1 MVVSNT
7 FVDDHVNKDFYILGK
22 SNLHY
27 LKNRGGYTINNCK
40 CSEYTFRNSFSG
52 VCVIGTYN
60 EVKEYCQDGLK
71 FTEATPTWTKKT
83 KVAFYGSSFPSLL
96 LGRLNV
102 DIKRT
107 TNVDSAD
114 YLVVDSFNE
123 YPSFRPIV
131 LVGMDK
137 NDNCVIYSFGWQED
151 ETVIPSDLYKY
162 FPGYTFQWASSCSI
176 NRQVFMDVIKQHSN
190 KCINTQTFIKHVYS
204 SVAKPNDEED
214 VKSLISMLT
223 SKDQD
228 LGFNTLVYYNF
239 FDYLPNI
246 YQALINN
253 TNNRSNLSNNASAKF
268 VYYILNTSS
277 SQINDLIN
285 SDTTKRLNKL
295 GALKQ
300 NSFMT
305 NQALINLQKILNDQV
320 GIEINSTFKDA
331 LDAINAH
338 VVIVTND
345 A

>member
-7 FVDDHVNKDFYILGK
+7 FVDDHVSKDLYLLGN
-22 SNLHY
+22 SSLYY
-27 LKNRGGYTINNCK
+27 LKNRIGYTINNCK
-40 CSEYTFRNSFSG
+40 CSEHSFRNYLSG
-52 VCVIGTYN
+52 VCVMGTYN

-71 FTEATPTWTKKT
+71 LTEATPTWTKKT

-107 TNVDSAD
+107 TNVDNAD

-123 YPSFRPIV
+123 YPSSKQIM
-131 LVGMDK
+131 LVGLDK
-137 NDNCVIYSFGWQED
+137 NDNCVIYYFGWQED
-151 ETVIPSDLYKY
+151 ETKIPADLYKY
-162 FPGYTFQWASSCSI
+162 FPMYTFQWVSCCSV
-176 NRQVFMDVIKQHSN
+176 NRQVFMDVIKQHSS
-190 KCINTQTFIKHVYS
+190 KCINTQTFINHVYS
-204 SVAKPNDEED
+204 SVAKPSDEED

-253 TNNRSNLSNNASAKF
+253 TCNRGNLSNNSSAKF
-268 VYYILNTSS
+268 IYYILNTSS
-277 SQINDLIN
+277 SQINELIN
-285 SDTTKRLNKL
+285 GSTINRLNKL

-320 GIEINSTFKDA
+320 GFEINNTFKGA
-331 LDAINAH
+331 LDGINAH

>member
-7 FVDDHVNKDFYILGK
+7 FVDDHVSK
-22 SNLHY
+22 NLYVLTNSSLNY
-27 LKNRGGYTINNCK
+27 LKYRNGYTINNCK
-40 CSEYTFRNSFSG
+40 YSEYTFRNYLSG
-52 VCVIGTYN
+52 VCVMGTYN

-71 FTEATPTWTKKT
+71 LTEAIPTWTKKT

-107 TNVDSAD
+107 TSTDNAD
-114 YLVVDSFNE
+114 YIVVDSFNE
-123 YPSFRPIV
+123 YSSSRQIM
-131 LVGMDK
+131 LVGLDK

-151 ETVIPSDLYKY
+151 KTIIPSDLYKH
-162 FPGYTFQWASSCSI
+162 FPGYTFQWACSCSV
-176 NRQVFMDVIKQHSN
+176 NRQAFMDVIKQHSN
-190 KCINTQTFIKHVYS
+190 KCINTQTFVKHIYS
-204 SVAKPNDEED
+204 AVAKPNDEEEM
-214 VKSLISMLT
+214 KSLISMIT

-246 YQALINN
+246 YQALLNKGVE
-253 TNNRSNLSNNASAKF
+253 SNNSSAKF
-268 VYYILNTSS
+268 VYYVLNTAFSS
-277 SQINDLIN
+277 INELKN
-285 SDTTKRLNKL
+285 GSVTQRLNEL
-295 GALKQ
+295 GTLKQ

>member
-7 FVDDHVNKDFYILGK
+7 FIEDHDQKDLYILGNG
-22 SNLHY
+22 NLY
-27 LKNRGGYTINNCK
+27 SLKNQSGYTINKCK
-40 CSEYTFRNSFSG
+40 CTKYAFRNYLQG
-52 VCVIGTYN
+52 VCVMGTYN

-71 FTEATPTWTKKT
+71 CAEATPTWTKKT
-83 KVAFYGSSFPSLL
+83 KVAFYSSSFPSLL
-96 LGRLNV
+96 LGRINV

-107 TNVDSAD
+107 TNIDNAD
-114 YLVVDSFNE
+114 YLVMDSLNE
-123 YPSFRPIV
+123 YPSSRPIV
-131 LVGMDK
+131 LVGLDK
-137 NDNCVIYSFGWQED
+137 NDNCVLYYFGWKED
-151 ETVIPSDLYKY
+151 QTVIPPDLQTY

-176 NRQVFMDVIKQHSN
+176 NRQAFIDTIKQHSN
-190 KCINTQTFIKHVYS
+190 KCISTQALVKHVYS
-204 SVAKPNDEED
+204 SVAKPSGEED
-214 VKSLISMLT
+214 IKSLISMLT

-253 TNNRSNLSNNASAKF
+253 TNNRSDLSNNASAKF

-277 SQINDLIN
+277 RQINDLII
-285 SDTTKRLNKL
+285 SSTTRRLNKL

>member
-1 MVVSNT
+1 M
-7 FVDDHVNKDFYILGK
+7 
-22 SNLHY
+22 
-27 LKNRGGYTINNCK
+27 
-40 CSEYTFRNSFSG
+40 
-52 VCVIGTYN
+52 GTYN
-60 EVKEYCQDGLK
+60 EVKEYCRDGLK

-107 TNVDSAD
+107 TNVDNAD

-123 YPSFRPIV
+123 YLAHRTIM
-131 LVGMDK
+131 LVGVDK
-137 NDNCVIYSFGWQED
+137 NDNCVMYYFGWQED
-151 ETVIPSDLYKY
+151 KTKIPVDLQTY
-162 FPGYTFQWASSCSI
+162 FPGYTFQWASSCSV
-176 NRQVFMDVIKQHSN
+176 NRQVFMDVIKQHST
-190 KCINTQTFIKHVYS
+190 KCISTQTFVKHVYS
-204 SVAKPNDEED
+204 SVAKPSDEED

-253 TNNRSNLSNNASAKF
+253 TNNRNNLSNNASAKF

-277 SQINDLIN
+277 GQINKLIN
-285 SDTTKRLNKL
+285 DSTTNRLNKL

>member
-7 FVDDHVNKDFYILGK
+7 FIEDHSQKDLYMLGNA
-22 SNLHY
+22 NLY
-27 LKNRGGYTINNCK
+27 SLKNKSGYTINK
-40 CSEYTFRNSFSG
+40 CRCTKYAFRNYLKG
-52 VCVIGTYN
+52 VCVMGTYN
-60 EVKEYCQDGLK
+60 EVKEYCRDGLK
-71 FTEATPTWTKKT
+71 CTEVTPTWTKKT

-107 TNVDSAD
+107 TNLDNAD
-114 YLVVDSFNE
+114 YLVVDSLNE
-123 YPSFRPIV
+123 YPSSSPIV
-131 LVGMDK
+131 LIGTDK
-137 NDNCVIYSFGWQED
+137 NDNCVLYYFGWQED
-151 ETVIPSDLYKY
+151 QTVIPAGLQTY

-176 NRQVFMDVIKQHSN
+176 NRQVFMDVTKQHSN
-190 KCINTQTFIKHVYS
+190 KCINTQTLVKHVYS
-204 SVAKPNDEED
+204 SVTKPSDEED

-223 SKDQD
+223 SQDQD

-246 YQALINN
+246 YQALLNKGVES
-253 TNNRSNLSNNASAKF
+253 SNSSAKF

-277 SQINDLIN
+277 SQINDLRA
-285 SDTTKRLNKL
+285 SSTTRRLNKL

>member
-1 MVVSNT
+1 MVVSST
-7 FVDDHVNKDFYILGK
+7 FVDDHVNKDLYILNN
-22 SNLHY
+22 SSLYY
-27 LKNRGGYTINNCK
+27 LKNRAGYTINNCK
-40 CSEYTFRNSFSG
+40 CSEWTFRNTFSG
-52 VCVIGTYN
+52 VCVMGTYN
-60 EVKEYCQDGLK
+60 EVKEYCQEGLK
-71 FTEATPTWTKKT
+71 LTEATPIWTKKT

-107 TNVDSAD
+107 TSVDNAD

-123 YPSFRPIV
+123 YPSSRDMM
-131 LVGMDK
+131 LVGLDK
-137 NDNCVIYSFGWQED
+137 NDNCVIYYFSWQED
-151 ETVIPSDLYKY
+151 KTKIPADLYKY
-162 FPGYTFQWASSCSI
+162 FPGYTFQWTSSCSV

-190 KCINTQTFIKHVYS
+190 KCINTQTFIKYVYS
-204 SVAKPNDEED
+204 SVAKPSDEED
-214 VKSLISMLT
+214 VKSLISMIT

-253 TNNRSNLSNNASAKF
+253 TNNRNNLSNNSSAKF

-277 SQINDLIN
+277 SQINELIN
-285 SDTTKRLNKL
+285 DSTTKRLNKL

-320 GIEINSTFKDA
+320 GIEINNTFKDA
-331 LDAINAH
+331 LNAINAH

>member
-7 FVDDHVNKDFYILGK
+7 FVEDHINKDLYTLSN
-22 SNLHY
+22 SNLYY
-27 LKNRGGYTINNCK
+27 LKTRSGYTTNNCK
-40 CSEYTFRNSFSG
+40 CSECSFRNYLSG
-52 VCVIGTYN
+52 VCVMGTYN
-60 EVKEYCQDGLK
+60 EVKEYCQKGLK
-71 FTEATPTWTKKT
+71 LTEATPTWTKKT

-96 LGRLNV
+96 LGRLGV

-107 TNVDSAD
+107 TNVDNAD

-123 YPSFRPIV
+123 YPSSRPIM

-137 NDNCVIYSFGWQED
+137 NDNCVIYRFGWQED
-151 ETVIPSDLYKY
+151 ETKIPADLYKY
-162 FPGYTFQWASSCSI
+162 FPGYTFQWASCCSV

-190 KCINTQTFIKHVYS
+190 KCINTQTFIKHIYS
-204 SVAKPNDEED
+204 SVAKPSDEED
-214 VKSLISMLT
+214 VKSLISILT

-246 YQALINN
+246 YQSLINN
-253 TNNRSNLSNNASAKF
+253 TSNLGNLSNNSSAKF
-268 VYYILNTSS
+268 VYYILNTTSS
-277 SQINDLIN
+277 KINELIN
-285 SDTTKRLNKL
+285 GSTTKRLNNL

>member
-7 FVDDHVNKDFYILGK
+7 FVEDHVKKDLYIL
-22 SNLHY
+22 SNSGLYY
-27 LKNRGGYTINNCK
+27 LKNRSGYTINNCK
-40 CSEYTFRNSFSG
+40 CSEYSFRNYLSG
-52 VCVIGTYN
+52 VCVMGTYN

-71 FTEATPTWTKKT
+71 FAEATPTWTKKT

-96 LGRLNV
+96 LGRLGV

-107 TNVDSAD
+107 TNVDNAD
-114 YLVVDSFNE
+114 YLIVDSFNE
-123 YPSFRPIV
+123 YQSSRDMM
-131 LVGMDK
+131 LVGLDK
-137 NDNCVIYSFGWQED
+137 NDNCIIYRFGWQED
-151 ETVIPSDLYKY
+151 ETKIPADLYKY
-162 FPGYTFQWASSCSI
+162 FPGYTFQWISSCSV

-190 KCINTQTFIKHVYS
+190 KCVNTQTFIKHVYS

-253 TNNRSNLSNNASAKF
+253 TNNRGNLSNNSSAKF

-277 SQINDLIN
+277 GQINELIN
-285 SDTTKRLNKL
+285 SRTTKRLNTL
-295 GALKQ
+295 GTLKQ

>member
-7 FVDDHVNKDFYILGK
+7 FVDNHVNKNTYIINSSSL
-22 SNLHY
+22 Y
-27 LKNRGGYTINNCK
+27 YIKNRVKTIDNYK
-40 CSEYTFRNSFSG
+40 CSEYSFRNYLSG

-71 FTEATPTWTKKT
+71 YTEATPTWTKKT

-114 YLVVDSFNE
+114 YLIVDSFNE
-123 YPSFRPIV
+123 YPSSRQMM
-131 LVGMDK
+131 LVGLDK
-137 NDNCVIYSFGWQED
+137 NDNCIIYSFGWQED
-151 ETVIPSDLYKY
+151 ETKIPSNLQTY
-162 FPGYTFQWASSCSI
+162 FPGYTFQWISSCSV

-190 KCINTQTFIKHVYS
+190 KCVSTQTFIKHVYS
-204 SVAKPNDEED
+204 SVTKPSDEED
-214 VKSLISMLT
+214 VKSLISMIT

-253 TNNRSNLSNNASAKF
+253 TNNRSNLSNNASAKL

-277 SQINDLIN
+277 GQINDLIN
-285 SDTTKRLNKL
+285 GSITKRLNKL

-320 GIEINSTFKDA
+320 GIEINNTFKDA
-331 LDAINAH
+331 LEAINAH

>member
-1 MVVSNT
+1 MIVSNT
-7 FVDDHVNKDFYILGK
+7 FVDDHVNKDIYILGN
-22 SNLHY
+22 SGLYY
-27 LKNRGGYTINNCK
+27 LKNKVGYTINHCK
-40 CSEYTFRNSFSG
+40 CSEYTFKNNFPG
-52 VCVIGTYN
+52 VFVMGTYN

-71 FTEATPTWTKKT
+71 FTEAIPAWTKKT

-107 TNVDSAD
+107 TNVDNAD

-123 YPSFRPIV
+123 YPSSKRMMLIG
-131 LVGMDK
+131 LDK
-137 NDNCVIYSFGWQED
+137 NDNCVIYYFGCRED
-151 ETVIPSDLYKY
+151 ETIIPPGLQTY
-162 FPGYTFQWASSCSI
+162 FPGYTFQWASSCSV
-176 NRQVFMDVIKQHSN
+176 NRQVFMDVVKQHSS
-190 KCINTQTFIKHVYS
+190 KCINTQTFIKHIYS
-204 SVAKPNDEED
+204 SVAKPSDEED

-246 YQALINN
+246 YQALISN
-253 TNNRSNLSNNASAKF
+253 TNNRGNLSNNSSAKF
-268 VYYILNTSS
+268 VYYILNTSPCH
-277 SQINDLIN
+277 INELIN
-285 SDTTKRLNKL
+285 SNTTRRLNTL

-320 GIEINSTFKDA
+320 GVEINSTFKDA

>member
-7 FVDDHVNKDFYILGK
+7 FVDDHVNKNTYIINSSSL
-22 SNLHY
+22 Y
-27 LKNRGGYTINNCK
+27 YIKNRVKTIDNYK
-40 CSEYTFRNSFSG
+40 CSEYSFRNHLSG

-60 EVKEYCQDGLK
+60 EVKEYCRDGLK
-71 FTEATPTWTKKT
+71 YTEATPTWTKKT

-114 YLVVDSFNE
+114 YLIVDSFNE
-123 YPSFRPIV
+123 YSSSRQMM
-131 LVGMDK
+131 LVGLDK

-151 ETVIPSDLYKY
+151 ETKIPSNLQIY
-162 FPGYTFQWASSCSI
+162 FPGYTFQWISSCSV

-190 KCINTQTFIKHVYS
+190 KCVSTQTFIKYIYS
-204 SVAKPNDEED
+204 SVTKPSDEED

-277 SQINDLIN
+277 GQINDLIN
-285 SDTTKRLNKL
+285 GSMTKRLNKL

-320 GIEINSTFKDA
+320 GIEINNTFKDA
-331 LDAINAH
+331 LEAINAH